1 MAKTKTKVVKEPQ
14 VVVEE
19 PQVVKQPKVEVK
31 KPQVPTWEI
40 KDRMYILKGNKQP
53 LVYKIPSK
61 HSGKNPLLYFSS
73 QVQNKQLLPF

>member
-31 KPQVPTWEI
+31 KTSAPKWEL
-40 KDRMYILKGNKQP
+40 KDR
-53 LVYKIPSK
+53 VY
-61 HSGKNPLLYFSS
+61 
-73 QVQNKQLLPF
+73 